1 MRLLIFTFTLITA
14 TVFATTPDSLK
25 QKKWAIGLTYSPDFC
40 YRVSYEK
47 SSFLALANIKESPKY
62 GFTSG
67 VNILYQLLDRVG
79 VEFGVLYNNK
89 GEKMYSNS
97 SSSSTWTTP
106 DGTSASYAIKETK
119 STLAYQYLEIPL
131 KINVNLVNKNKLKLF
146 PSLGCSMNVFMGKNT
161 TTTFIY
167 DDGHKEKNV
176 SHEYEP
182 KNIPTSEFSLLV
194 GVGVSYDL
202 NQRLFLKLEPSFRT
216 FIRPLVDSPVSGTLY
231 SVGANAGIYMKF

>member
-1 MRLLIFTFTLITA
+1 MRLLIFTFILIA
-14 TVFATTPDSLK
+14 SSVFATTPDSLK

-131 KINVNLVNKNKLKLF
+131 KINVNLVNKNKLRLF
-146 PSLGCSMNVFMGKNT
+146 PSLGCSMNVFMGKHAAMGQPG
-161 TTTFIY
+161 FGGSFVKY
-167 DDGHKEKNV
+167 CV
-176 SHEYEP
+176 LLP
-182 KNIPTSEFSLLV
+182 WPTSHPSRLLWCGYYFV
-194 GVGVSYDL
+194 WQPQMLPV
-202 NQRLFLKLEPSFRT
+202 LF
-216 FIRPLVDSPVSGTLY
+216 
-231 SVGANAGIYMKF
+231 